1 MSGVPDSL
9 PALAQA
15 AVETFV
21 NSGQLLP
28 PPDQGYATF
37 RQQQAGV
44 FVTLK
49 TLNGDLRGC
58 IGTISPVYT
67 NILEETISNAVA
79 AASRDP
85 RFPAVQP
92 SELPSLSYS
101 VSVLHPPEAISSLT
115 ELDPQ
120 KYGVIV
126 SARQRRG
133 LLLPELEGL
142 DTAEKQVEHAM
153 FKAGLRPGEP
163 VALQRFQV
171 DKYT

>member
-1 MSGVPDSL
+1 PDSL
-9 PALAQA
+9 PALAQT

-21 NSGQLLP
+21 HSGQIP
-28 PPDQGYATF
+28 VVPAQGYAAF

-49 TLNGDLRGC
+49 TLSGDLRGC
-58 IGTISPVYT
+58 IGTITPVSA
-67 NILEETISNAVA
+67 NVIAETISNAVA

-85 RFPAVQP
+85 RFPAVASP
-92 SELPSLSYS
+92 ELPNLLYS
-101 VSVLHPPEAISSLT
+101 VSVLHPPEHINSLA

-142 DTAEKQVEHAM
+142 DTAQKQVEHAM
-153 FKAGLRPGEP
+153 LKAGLRPGEP
-163 VALQRFQV
+163 VTLQRFQV